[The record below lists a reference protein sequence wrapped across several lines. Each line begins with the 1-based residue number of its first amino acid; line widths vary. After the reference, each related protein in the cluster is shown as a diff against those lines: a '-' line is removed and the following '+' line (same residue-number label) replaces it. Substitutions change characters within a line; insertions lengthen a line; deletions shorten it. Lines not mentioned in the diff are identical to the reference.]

1 MYAARGANS
10 PGQIARRLG
19 LLPIASLG
27 MESNAR
33 RLWKLLEP
41 IHAVGYFSPEPIALL
56 KEAGYRGYWMGY
68 FAARSAPLGAVPAEV
83 VHAVFY
89 NFAFSHVSRAL
100 PDAWTY
106 APPEAA
112 DKARRAGAVAAL
124 RRHLGPLAD
133 SDDLIRAAS
142 LASRAALGAPPE
154 GRALYAALRSLPV
167 SDDPLTLLWDSATLL
182 REHRGDGHVA
192 TLLAAGIGG
201 RESHV
206 FHALANGT
214 SPSVYATSRNIHET
228 EWDSLVSGL
237 QSRGLVTDDGQSLT
251 DAGRETKAGI
261 ESTTDALAATA
272 YATLEPAEIDELIAL
287 LRPLAKAVVASGEI
301 PGQSPMGLNL
311 DDI

>member
-1 MYAARGANS
+1 
-10 PGQIARRLG
+10 
-19 LLPIASLG
+19 
-27 MESNAR
+27 MEPNAR

-56 KEAGYRGYWMGY
+56 KGAGYRGYWMGY

-89 NFAFSHVSRAL
+89 NFALSHVSRAL

-112 DKARRAGAVAAL
+112 HEARRSGAVAAL
-124 RRHLGPLAD
+124 RRHLGALAD
-133 SDDLIRAAS
+133 SDDVARAAA
-142 LASRAALGAPPE
+142 LASRAALSAPLE
-154 GRALYAALRSLPV
+154 GRPLYAALRSLPV
-167 SDDPLTLLWDSATLL
+167 SDDPLTLLWDAATLL
-182 REHRGDGHVA
+182 REHRGDGHISA
-192 TLLAAGIGG
+192 LLAAGIGG

-206 FHALANGT
+206 FHALATGL

-228 EWDSLVSGL
+228 EWDTLVTGL
-237 QSRGLVTDDGQSLT
+237 RSRGLVTSDGGSLT

-272 YATLEPAEIDELIAL
+272 YASLEEVEVEDLITL
-287 LRPLAKAVVASGEI
+287 LRPLTKAVVASGEI
-301 PGQSPMGLNL
+301 PQQSPMGLDL
-311 DDI
+311 DDATA

>member
-1 MYAARGANS
+1 
-10 PGQIARRLG
+10 
-19 LLPIASLG
+19 
-27 MESNAR
+27 MEPNAR

-100 PDAWTY
+100 PDAWGF

-112 DKARRAGAVAAL
+112 HEARRSGAVAAL
-124 RRHLGPLAD
+124 RRQLGALAD
-133 SDDLIRAAS
+133 AEDVARAAS
-142 LASRAALGAPPE
+142 LASRAALGAPVE
-154 GRALYAALRSLPV
+154 GRPLYAALRALPV
-167 SDDPLTLLWDSATLL
+167 AEDPLTLLWDAATLL

-192 TLLAAGIGG
+192 ALLTAGIGG

-206 FHALANGT
+206 FHALATGL

-228 EWDSLVSGL
+228 EWSALVAGL
-237 QSRGLVTDDGQSLT
+237 RSRGLVTSDGGSLT

-272 YATLEPAEIDELIAL
+272 YAALDSAEVEELITL
-287 LRPLAKAVVASGEI
+287 LRPLTKAVVASGEI

-311 DDI
+311 DDLDE

>member
-1 MYAARGANS
+1 
-10 PGQIARRLG
+10 
-19 LLPIASLG
+19 
-27 MESNAR
+27 MEPNAR

-100 PDAWTY
+100 PDAWKF

-112 DKARRAGAVAAL
+112 HDARRSGAVAAL
-124 RRHLGPLAD
+124 RRHLGELAD
-133 SDDLIRAAS
+133 SEDLARAAS
-142 LASRAALGAPPE
+142 LASRAALGAPME
-154 GRALYAALRSLPV
+154 GRALYAALRSHPAA
-167 SDDPLTLLWDSATLL
+167 DDPLTLLWDAATLL

-206 FHALANGT
+206 FHALATGA
-214 SPSVYATSRNIHET
+214 SPSVYATSRNIHES
-228 EWDSLVSGL
+228 EWSALVSAL
-237 QSRGLVTDDGQSLT
+237 RSRGHVTDDGGSLT

-272 YATLEPAEIDELIAL
+272 YATLEPAEIDELITV
-287 LRPLAKAVVASGEI
+287 LRPLTKAVVASGEI

-311 DDI
+311 DELER

>member
-1 MYAARGANS
+1 
-10 PGQIARRLG
+10 
-19 LLPIASLG
+19 
-27 MESNAR
+27 MEPNAR

-100 PDAWTY
+100 PDAWGF

-112 DKARRAGAVAAL
+112 HEARRSGAVAAL

-133 SDDLIRAAS
+133 DVDRAAS
-142 LASRAALGAPPE
+142 LASRAALGAPSE

-167 SDDPLTLLWDSATLL
+167 SEDPLTLLWDAATLL

-192 TLLAAGIGG
+192 TLLSAGIGG

-228 EWDSLVSGL
+228 EWDALVSGL
-237 QSRGLVTDDGQSLT
+237 RSRGLVTDDGRSLT
-251 DAGRETKAGI
+251 DAGRETKDGI

-272 YATLEPAEIDELIAL
+272 YANLEPGEVDELIAL

-311 DDI
+311 DDLDR

>member
-1 MYAARGANS
+1 
-10 PGQIARRLG
+10 
-19 LLPIASLG
+19 
-27 MESNAR
+27 MEPNAR

-100 PDAWTY
+100 PDAWGF

-112 DKARRAGAVAAL
+112 HEARRSGAVAAL
-124 RRHLGPLAD
+124 RRQLGALAD
-133 SDDLIRAAS
+133 AEDVARAAS
-142 LASRAALGAPPE
+142 LASRAALGAPLE
-154 GRALYAALRSLPV
+154 GRPLYAALRALPV
-167 SDDPLTLLWDSATLL
+167 AEDPLTLLWDAATLL

-192 TLLAAGIGG
+192 TLLTAGIGG

-206 FHALANGT
+206 FHALATGL

-228 EWDSLVSGL
+228 EWSALVAGL
-237 QSRGLVTDDGQSLT
+237 RSRGLVTSDGGSLT

-272 YATLEPAEIDELIAL
+272 YAALDSAEVEELITL
-287 LRPLAKAVVASGEI
+287 LRPLTKAVVASGEI

-311 DDI
+311 DDLDE

>member
-1 MYAARGANS
+1 MD
-10 PGQIARRLG
+10 P
-19 LLPIASLG
+19 
-27 MESNAR
+27 NAR

-112 DKARRAGAVAAL
+112 HEARRSGAVAAL
-124 RRHLGPLAD
+124 HRHLGPLAS
-133 SDDLIRAAS
+133 SDDLARAAS
-142 LASRAALGAPPE
+142 LASRAALGAPME
-154 GRALYAALRSLPV
+154 GRTLYAALRSLPV
-167 SDDPLTLLWDSATLL
+167 PTDPVDLLWHAATLL

-192 TLLAAGIGG
+192 TLLTAGIGG

-214 SPSVYATSRNIHET
+214 SPSVYATSRNIHEA
-228 EWDSLVSGL
+228 EWASLVSGL
-237 QSRGLVTDDGQSLT
+237 RSRGLVTDDGQSLT
-251 DAGRETKAGI
+251 DLGRETKTTI

-272 YATLEPAEIDELIAL
+272 YATLEPGEVDDLITL
-287 LRPLAKAVVASGEI
+287 LRPLTKAVVTSGEI
-301 PGQSPMGLNL
+301 PHQSPMGLDL
-311 DDI
+311 DEVG

>member
-1 MYAARGANS
+1 
-10 PGQIARRLG
+10 
-19 LLPIASLG
+19 
-27 MESNAR
+27 MEPNAR

-41 IHAVGYFSPEPIALL
+41 IHVVGYFSPEPIALL

-68 FAARSAPLGAVPAEV
+68 FAARSAPLGAVPVEV
-83 VHAVFY
+83 VHAAFY

-112 DKARRAGAVAAL
+112 QEARRSGAVAAL

-133 SDDLIRAAS
+133 SEDLARAAA
-142 LASRAALGAPPE
+142 LASRAALGAPME
-154 GRALYAALRSLPV
+154 GRTLYAALRSLPLAE
-167 SDDPLTLLWDSATLL
+167 DPLTLLWDAATML

-192 TLLAAGIGG
+192 TLVAAGIGG

-206 FHALANGT
+206 FHALANGV
-214 SPSVYATSRNIHET
+214 SPSVYAGSRNMHET
-228 EWDSLVSGL
+228 EWATLVSGL
-237 QSRGLVTDDGQSLT
+237 RSRGLATDDGRSLT

-272 YATLEPAEIDELIAL
+272 YASLEPGEVEELITL
-287 LRPLAKAVVASGEI
+287 LRPLTKAVVASGEI
-301 PGQSPMGLNL
+301 PDQSPMGLNL
-311 DDI
+311 NDLDS

>member
-1 MYAARGANS
+1 
-10 PGQIARRLG
+10 
-19 LLPIASLG
+19 

-41 IHAVGYFSPEPIALL
+41 IHAVGYFSPEPIAQL

-89 NFAFSHVSRAL
+89 NFALSHVSRAL

-106 APPEAA
+106 ALPEAA
-112 DKARRAGAVAAL
+112 HDARRSGAVAAL
-124 RRHLGPLAD
+124 RRQLGPLTD
-133 SDDLIRAAS
+133 SDDLTRAAS
-142 LASRAALGAPPE
+142 LASRAALGAPLE
-154 GRALYAALRSLPV
+154 GRPLYAALRSLPV
-167 SDDPLTLLWDSATLL
+167 AEDPLTLLWESATLL

-192 TLLAAGIGG
+192 TLLANGIGG

-228 EWDSLVSGL
+228 EWDALVSGL

-251 DAGRETKAGI
+251 EAGRETKAGI

-272 YATLEPAEIDELIAL
+272 YALLDADEVEELITL
-287 LRPLAKAVVASGEI
+287 LRPLTKAVVASGEI
-301 PGQSPMGLNL
+301 PGQSPIGLNL

>member
-1 MYAARGANS
+1 
-10 PGQIARRLG
+10 
-19 LLPIASLG
+19 
-27 MESNAR
+27 MEPNAR

-41 IHAVGYFSPEPIALL
+41 IHAVGYFSPEPVTLL

-100 PDAWTY
+100 PDAWGF

-112 DKARRAGAVAAL
+112 HAARQTGAVAAL

-133 SDDLIRAAS
+133 SDEVARAAD
-142 LASRAALGAPPE
+142 LASRAALAAPPE

-167 SDDPLTLLWDSATLL
+167 AEDPLTVLWDAATLL

-192 TLLAAGIGG
+192 SLLAAGIGG

-206 FHALANGT
+206 FHALATGA
-214 SPSVYATSRNIHET
+214 SPSVYATSRNIHES
-228 EWDSLVSGL
+228 EWTSLVASL
-237 QSRGLVTDDGQSLT
+237 RSRGLVTDDGDALT
-251 DAGRETKAGI
+251 DAGLETKSRI
-261 ESTTDALAATA
+261 ESQTDALAATA
-272 YATLEPAEIDELIAL
+272 YATLAPAEVDELISL
-287 LRPLAKAVVASGEI
+287 LLPLTKAVVASGEI
-301 PGQSPMGLNL
+301 PQQSPMGLKL
-311 DDI
+311 DDLDG

>member
-1 MYAARGANS
+1 
-10 PGQIARRLG
+10 
-19 LLPIASLG
+19 
-27 MESNAR
+27 MEPNAR

-89 NFAFSHVSRAL
+89 NFAIEHVSRAL

-106 APPEAA
+106 APPVAA
-112 DKARRAGAVAAL
+112 HEARRTGAVAAL

-133 SDDLIRAAS
+133 PDDLSRAAS

-167 SDDPLTLLWDSATLL
+167 SEDPLTLLWDAATLL

-228 EWDSLVSGL
+228 EWDALVSGL
-237 QSRGLVTDDGQSLT
+237 RSRGLVTDDGHALT
-251 DAGRETKAGI
+251 DAGRETKARI
-261 ESTTDALAATA
+261 EATTDDLAQSA
-272 YATLEPAEIDELIAL
+272 YAVLDDAEVDDLITL
-287 LRPLAKAVVASGEI
+287 LRPLTKAVVASGEI
-301 PGQSPMGLNL
+301 PNQSPMGLDL
-311 DDI
+311 DDVG

>member
-1 MYAARGANS
+1 MD
-10 PGQIARRLG
+10 P
-19 LLPIASLG
+19 
-27 MESNAR
+27 NAR

-112 DKARRAGAVAAL
+112 HEARRSGAVAAL
-124 RRHLGPLAD
+124 RRQLGPLAS
-133 SDDLIRAAS
+133 SDDLARAAS
-142 LASRAALGAPPE
+142 LASRAALGAPME
-154 GRALYAALRSLPV
+154 GRTLYAALRSLPV
-167 SDDPLTLLWDSATLL
+167 PTDPVDLLWHAATLL

-206 FHALANGT
+206 FHALAHGT
-214 SPSVYATSRNIHET
+214 SPSVYATSRNIHES
-228 EWDSLVSGL
+228 EWDALVSGL
-237 QSRGLVTDDGQSLT
+237 RSRGLVTDDGQSLT
-251 DAGRETKAGI
+251 DLGRETNAAI

-272 YATLEPAEIDELIAL
+272 YATLEPGEVDDLITL
-287 LRPLAKAVVASGEI
+287 LRPLTKAVVASGEI
-301 PGQSPMGLNL
+301 PHQSPMGLDL
-311 DDI
+311 DEVG

>member
-1 MYAARGANS
+1 
-10 PGQIARRLG
+10 
-19 LLPIASLG
+19 
-27 MESNAR
+27 MEPNAR

-68 FAARSAPLGAVPAEV
+68 FAARSAPLGPVPAEV

-100 PDAWTY
+100 PDAWGF

-112 DKARRAGAVAAL
+112 HEARRSGSVAAL
-124 RRHLGPLAD
+124 RRQLGALAD
-133 SDDLIRAAS
+133 SEDVARAAS
-142 LASRAALGAPPE
+142 LASRAALSAPLE
-154 GRALYAALRSLPV
+154 GRPLYAALRSLPV
-167 SDDPLTLLWDSATLL
+167 AEDPLTLLWDAATRL

-192 TLLAAGIGG
+192 ALLTAGIGG

-206 FHALANGT
+206 FHALATGL

-237 QSRGLVTDDGQSLT
+237 RSRGLVASDGHSLT
-251 DAGRETKAGI
+251 AAGEETKAGI
-261 ESTTDALAATA
+261 ESTTDALAASA
-272 YATLEPAEIDELIAL
+272 YATLDSAEVEELITL
-287 LRPLAKAVVASGEI
+287 LRPLTKAVVASGEI

-311 DDI
+311 DDLD

>member
-1 MYAARGANS
+1 
-10 PGQIARRLG
+10 
-19 LLPIASLG
+19 

-68 FAARSAPLGAVPAEV
+68 FAARSAPLGTVPAEM

-100 PDAWTY
+100 ADAWTF

-112 DKARRAGAVAAL
+112 HEARLTGAVAAL

-133 SDDLIRAAS
+133 DVARAAS
-142 LASRAALGAPPE
+142 LASRAALGAPTE

-167 SDDPLTLLWDSATLL
+167 SEDPLTLLWDAATLL

-192 TLLAAGIGG
+192 TLLTAGIGG

-228 EWDSLVSGL
+228 EWDALVSGL
-237 QSRGLVTDDGQSLT
+237 RSRGLVTDDGHSLT
-251 DAGRETKAGI
+251 DAGWETKAGI

-272 YATLEPAEIDELIAL
+272 YATLEPAEVDELIAL

-311 DDI
+311 DDLDR

>member
-1 MYAARGANS
+1 
-10 PGQIARRLG
+10 
-19 LLPIASLG
+19 
-27 MESNAR
+27 MEPNAR

-56 KEAGYRGYWMGY
+56 KGAGYRGYWMGY
-68 FAARSAPLGAVPAEV
+68 FAARSAPLGPVPPEV

-100 PDAWTY
+100 PDAWRF

-112 DKARRAGAVAAL
+112 HEARRSGAVAAL

-133 SDDLIRAAS
+133 SDDLTRAAS
-142 LASRAALGAPPE
+142 LASRAALGASTE
-154 GRALYAALRSLPV
+154 GRPLYAALRSLPV
-167 SDDPLTLLWDSATLL
+167 AEDPLTLLWDAATLL
-182 REHRGDGHVA
+182 REHRGDGHVS

-228 EWDSLVSGL
+228 EWTSLVSGL
-237 QSRGLVTDDGQSLT
+237 RSRGLVTDDGTSLT
-251 DAGRETKAGI
+251 EAGRETKDGI
-261 ESTTDALAATA
+261 ESTTDALAAGA
-272 YATLEPAEIDELIAL
+272 YTTLEPAEVDDLITL
-287 LRPLAKAVVASGEI
+287 LRPLTKAVVASGEI
-301 PGQSPMGLNL
+301 PGHSPMGLNL
-311 DDI
+311 DDATA

>member
-10 PGQIARRLG
+10 PGQIARPLG
-19 LLPIASLG
+19 HLPIASLG

-83 VHAVFY
+83 AHAVFY
-89 NFAFSHVSRAL
+89 NFALSHVSRAL

-112 DKARRAGAVAAL
+112 HEARRTGAVAAL

-133 SDDLIRAAS
+133 DVAPAAS
-142 LASRAALGAPPE
+142 LASRAALDAPSE

-167 SDDPLTLLWDSATLL
+167 AEDPLTLLWDAATLL

-192 TLLAAGIGG
+192 ALLTAGIGG
-201 RESHV
+201 RESHA
-206 FHALANGT
+206 FHALATGT

-237 QSRGLVTDDGQSLT
+237 RSRGLVTDDGHSLT
-251 DAGRETKAGI
+251 QTGRETKAGI

-272 YATLEPAEIDELIAL
+272 YAALEPAEVDELIAL

-301 PGQSPMGLNL
+301 PSQSPMGLNL
-311 DDI
+311 DDL

>member
-1 MYAARGANS
+1 
-10 PGQIARRLG
+10 
-19 LLPIASLG
+19 
-27 MESNAR
+27 MEPNAR

-100 PDAWTY
+100 PDAWGF

-112 DKARRAGAVAAL
+112 HEARRTGAVAAL
-124 RRHLGPLAD
+124 RRHLGPLAE
-133 SDDLIRAAS
+133 SDDLVRAAS
-142 LASRAALGAPPE
+142 LASRAALDAPLE
-154 GRALYAALRSLPV
+154 GRPLYAALRALPV
-167 SDDPLTLLWDSATLL
+167 SEDPLTLLWDSATLL
-182 REHRGDGHVA
+182 RENRGDGHVA
-192 TLLAAGIGG
+192 ALLAAGIGG

-228 EWDSLVSGL
+228 EWDTLVSGL
-237 QSRGLVTDDGQSLT
+237 RSRGLVTDDGRALT
-251 DAGRETKAGI
+251 DVGQETKAGI
-261 ESTTDALAATA
+261 ESTTDELAAAA
-272 YATLEPAEIDELIAL
+272 YASLDEAEVDELITL
-287 LRPLAKAVVASGEI
+287 LRPLTKAVVVSGEI
-301 PGQSPMGLNL
+301 PSQSPMGLDL
-311 DDI
+311 DDLDR

>member
-1 MYAARGANS
+1 
-10 PGQIARRLG
+10 
-19 LLPIASLG
+19 

-56 KEAGYRGYWMGY
+56 KETGYRGYWMGY

-100 PDAWTY
+100 PDAWRF

-112 DKARRAGAVAAL
+112 HEARRTGAVAAL

-133 SDDLIRAAS
+133 DVDRATS
-142 LASRAALGAPPE
+142 LASRAALGAPSE

-167 SDDPLTLLWDSATLL
+167 SDDPLTLLWDAATLL

-192 TLLAAGIGG
+192 TLLSAGIGG

-214 SPSVYATSRNIHET
+214 SPSVYATSRNIRET

-237 QSRGLVTDDGQSLT
+237 RSRGLVTDDGHSLT
-251 DAGRETKAGI
+251 DAGRETKARI

-272 YATLEPAEIDELIAL
+272 YATLEPAEVDDLIAL

-311 DDI
+311 DDLDR

>member
-10 PGQIARRLG
+10 LGRLG
-19 LLPIASLG
+19 GSRYRPG

-41 IHAVGYFSPEPIALL
+41 IHAVGYFSPEPIGQL

-133 SDDLIRAAS
+133 SDDLTRAAS

>member
-1 MYAARGANS
+1 
-10 PGQIARRLG
+10 
-19 LLPIASLG
+19 

-68 FAARSAPLGAVPAEV
+68 FAARSAPLGTVPAEV
-83 VHAVFY
+83 IHAVFY

-100 PDAWTY
+100 PDAWTF
-106 APPEAA
+106 APPETAHE
-112 DKARRAGAVAAL
+112 ARRTGAVAAL

-133 SDDLIRAAS
+133 SDDLTRAAS
-142 LASRAALGAPPE
+142 LASRAALSAPAE

-167 SDDPLTLLWDSATLL
+167 SEDPLTLLWDAATLL

-214 SPSVYATSRNIHET
+214 SPAVYATSRNIHET
-228 EWDSLVSGL
+228 EWDSLVAGL
-237 QSRGLVTDDGQSLT
+237 RSRGLVTDDGASLT
-251 DAGRETKAGI
+251 EAGLETKARI
-261 ESTTDALAATA
+261 ESQTDALAATA
-272 YATLEPAEIDELIAL
+272 YAALEPAEVDELITL
-287 LRPLAKAVVASGEI
+287 LRPLTKAVVASGEI
-301 PGQSPMGLNL
+301 PNQSPMGLDL
-311 DDI
+311 DDATR

>member
-1 MYAARGANS
+1 
-10 PGQIARRLG
+10 
-19 LLPIASLG
+19 

-56 KEAGYRGYWMGY
+56 KEAGYRSYWMGY

-112 DKARRAGAVAAL
+112 HEARRTGAVAAL
-124 RRHLGPLAD
+124 RRQLGPLAD
-133 SDDLIRAAS
+133 DVARAAS
-142 LASRAALGAPPE
+142 LASRAALGAPSE

-167 SDDPLTLLWDSATLL
+167 AEDPLTLLWDAATLL

-192 TLLAAGIGG
+192 TLLTAGIGG

-206 FHALANGT
+206 FHAHANGT
-214 SPSVYATSRNIHET
+214 SPSVYATSRNLHET
-228 EWDSLVSGL
+228 EWDSLVSAL
-237 QSRGLVTDDGQSLT
+237 RSRGLVTDDGRSLT

-272 YATLEPAEIDELIAL
+272 YATLEPAEVDELIAL
-287 LRPLAKAVVASGEI
+287 LLPLAKAVVASGEI

>member
-1 MYAARGANS
+1 
-10 PGQIARRLG
+10 
-19 LLPIASLG
+19 
-27 MESNAR
+27 MEPNAR

-68 FAARSAPLGAVPAEV
+68 FAARSAPLGPVPAEV

-100 PDAWTY
+100 PDAWGF

-112 DKARRAGAVAAL
+112 HEARRAGAVTAL
-124 RRHLGPLAD
+124 RRQLGPLAD
-133 SDDLIRAAS
+133 SDEVARAAS
-142 LASRAALGAPPE
+142 LASRAALSAPLE
-154 GRALYAALRSLPV
+154 GRPLYAALRSLPV
-167 SDDPLTLLWDSATLL
+167 AEDPLTLLWDAATLL

-192 TLLAAGIGG
+192 TLLTAGIGG

-206 FHALANGT
+206 FHALATGL

-228 EWDSLVSGL
+228 EWASLVSGL
-237 QSRGLVTDDGQSLT
+237 RSRGLVTDDGRSLT
-251 DAGRETKAGI
+251 DAGRETKARI
-261 ESTTDALAATA
+261 ESTTDELAAAA
-272 YATLEPAEIDELIAL
+272 YASLEGAEVEELIGL
-287 LRPLAKAVVASGEI
+287 LRPLTKAVVASGEI

-311 DDI
+311 DDIDR

>member
-1 MYAARGANS
+1 
-10 PGQIARRLG
+10 
-19 LLPIASLG
+19 
-27 MESNAR
+27 MEPNAR

-89 NFAFSHVSRAL
+89 NFALSHVSRAL

-106 APPEAA
+106 ASPEAA
-112 DKARRAGAVAAL
+112 HEARRSGAVAAL
-124 RRHLGPLAD
+124 RRHLGALAD
-133 SDDLIRAAS
+133 SDDVARAAA
-142 LASRAALGAPPE
+142 LASRAALSAPLE
-154 GRALYAALRSLPV
+154 GRSLYAALRSLPV
-167 SDDPLTLLWDSATLL
+167 AEDPLTLLWDAATLL
-182 REHRGDGHVA
+182 REHRGDGHVSA
-192 TLLAAGIGG
+192 LLAAGIGG

-206 FHALANGT
+206 FHALATGL

-228 EWDSLVSGL
+228 EWDTLVSGL
-237 QSRGLVTDDGQSLT
+237 RSRGLVTSDGGSLT

-272 YATLEPAEIDELIAL
+272 YASLEEAEVEELIAL
-287 LRPLAKAVVASGEI
+287 LRPLTKAVVASGEI
-301 PGQSPMGLNL
+301 PGESPMGLNL
-311 DDI
+311 DDLD

>member
-1 MYAARGANS
+1 
-10 PGQIARRLG
+10 
-19 LLPIASLG
+19 
-27 MESNAR
+27 MEPNAR

-56 KEAGYRGYWMGY
+56 KETGYRGYWMGY

-100 PDAWTY
+100 PDAWTF

-112 DKARRAGAVAAL
+112 HDARRSGAVAAL
-124 RRHLGPLAD
+124 RRHLGDLAD
-133 SDDLIRAAS
+133 SEDLARAAS
-142 LASRAALGAPPE
+142 LASRAALGAPME
-154 GRALYAALRSLPV
+154 GRALYAALRSLPAA
-167 SDDPLTLLWDSATLL
+167 DDPLTLLWDAATLL

-206 FHALANGT
+206 FHAVATGA

-237 QSRGLVTDDGQSLT
+237 RSRGLVTDDGGSLT

-272 YATLEPAEIDELIAL
+272 YAVLEPDEIDELITL
-287 LRPLAKAVVASGEI
+287 LRPLTKAVVASGEI

-311 DDI
+311 DELER